1 MMRRLNRREVV
12 VHPVSASTNPR
23 LIQVLRR
30 PSLGLALLAAFL
42 VPVVPL
48 QAQWKTET
56 YSLIAGWNAI
66 WLPLDPAVANI
77 DSALSSRPEIIE
89 VWRWN
94 PPSGPQFVTD
104 PSTPVQSD
112 PAWSVWRRGA
122 PGQSTLFAFT
132 PNAPYLIRVADGSTA
147 STLSLQGRPVVPNYK
162 WSTTGVNFVGF
173 PTTSPGPTFSQFL
186 APSAALADT
195 TNVLKYVG
203 GPLVSSGTSDPNYIS
218 GGSTIPNSAR
228 NPQLVNLPTER
239 VARGVA
245 YWVQAT
251 KYSDYYGPISVGLT
265 DQRGLNFGRT
275 GLVLK
280 LNLRNK
286 TAAQSVTVSLSL
298 LASDAPPS
306 VTAGTALMGT
316 DSATA
321 GMVVGINPDINNSL
335 VFATPPTVTIS
346 TPSAGTRATATA
358 TLSSGGTISG
368 FVITNRGAGYGAT
381 TPTVT
386 VTPTIS
392 GNVPLKVR
400 GGLNSSGTDFDY
412 SSLTV
417 GSAAQTVTLPAGQSA
432 DVVIVVDR
440 VAMGG
445 TPGQLFAGLLRV
457 TDSLGQTS
465 FDLPV
470 SAVASDLNGLW
481 SGVAVV
487 SDVSQISGSQQVVPT
502 MAAATATISSGRVTG
517 LIFTNPGSHYIT
529 SPKVTITG
537 GGGAGATATVVAGA
551 DGYLQ
556 QLTVTNQGS
565 GYTSAPTVTF
575 DAPTGRPGK
584 VAASMSVPLLLHR
597 DASGV
602 SRLVQQVFVA
612 SQTSSVLLASAE
624 NLLPSGVK
632 PTGRMSVVSLPAG
645 TIRTASSGSIGR
657 SGSVVFEVLLDYNSD
672 SNPFVHRF
680 HPDHDNLDARFETAL
695 PVGRES
701 LTVKRTVT
709 FQFVSSVAGISDP
722 AWGSTMLG
730 GTYTEVVEGLRSV
743 PITISGNFLINR
755 VSDTASLL
763 IP

>member
-173 PTTSPGPTFSQFL
+173 PATSPGPTFSQFL